1 MPEIKLTLEQI
12 SNMKHAIGGKFIK
25 ELYRNYY
32 NTGEFEDISWNELVD
47 LGLANKQLCT
57 KDEGGIYYRLTD
69 IGVKTIMEIIK

>member
-32 NTGEFEDISWNELVD
+32 NTGEFEDISWNELVS
-47 LGLANKQLCT
+47 LGLATQQKRSKEL
-57 KDEGGIYYRLTD
+57 GGIYYRLTD